1 MIRICIV
8 LIIAVLG
15 LGSAMMYERAQH
27 RIEVQ
32 DTTIKALTEREAAV
46 QITLNQEREWA
57 KGREDVIA
65 ALLVI
70 GVDIKLMQD
79 QIKAQDKANQ
89 KALKELLKNDKAVRD
104 YMALAV
110 PANLGLLY
118 ERKATNDPTQYGSS
132 GSVRPNPVSIPRSG
146 GTKEQ

>member
-8 LIIAVLG
+8 LIIATLG
-15 LGSAMMYERAQH
+15 LGSALMYERARH

-32 DTTIKALTEREAAV
+32 DTTIKALVEKDASV

-65 ALLVI
+65 ALLTI
-70 GVDIKLMQD
+70 GVDIKMMQD
-79 QIKAQDKANQ
+79 QIKTQDQANR
-89 KALKELLKNDKAVRD
+89 KALKELIANDKVVRD
-104 YMALAV
+104 YMARAV

-118 ERKATNDPTQYGSS
+118 ERKATNDPTQYGSG

-146 GTKEQ
+146 GAKEQ